1 MTKNSVLFG
10 LTNVHYA
17 TFERDPDGSYKY
29 DTPVRIE
36 GGVSLTL
43 NPVGDEAKFYADNGV
58 YFSRFANNGYEGTL
72 NIAMITDKLRTE
84 VLGEKMVNG
93 GFLETA
99 DARPKDVAL
108 MFEVD
113 GDATQTRFVYYNCAV
128 ARPTQTANT
137 VAESIEIEG
146 QELTF
151 TAKPRLNDKA
161 IRWNTGDATEATIY
175 DNFFKAVVQP
185 EAIPPVVDPGEDKK
199 AKQ

>member
-1 MTKNSVLFG
+1 MSKNKVEFG

-17 TFERDPDGSYKY
+17 TFERLEDGSYKY
-29 DTPVRIE
+29 DTPVRVE
-36 GGVSLTL
+36 GAVSLTL
-43 NPVGDEAKFYADNGV
+43 NPVGDESKFYADNGV

-72 NIAMITDKLRTE
+72 NIAIITDKLRTD

-108 MFEVD
+108 MFEID
-113 GDATQTRFVYYNCAV
+113 GDVEQTRFVYYNCSI
-128 ARPTQTANT
+128 ARPSKTANT

-151 TAKPRLNDKA
+151 SAKPRLNDKA
-161 IRWNTGDATEATIY
+161 IRWNTGEATPEEVY
-175 DNFFKAVVQP
+175 NDFFKAVV
-185 EAIPPVVDPGEDKK
+185 EPVDVP
-199 AKQ
+199 AA

>member
-1 MTKNSVLFG
+1 MGKNTVVFG

-17 TFERDPDGSYKY
+17 TYERETNGSYKY
-29 DTPVRIE
+29 NTPVRVE
-36 GGVSLTL
+36 GAVSLAL
-43 NPVGDEAKFYADNGV
+43 NPVGDEGKFYADNGV
-58 YFSRFANNGYEGTL
+58 HFSRFANNGYEGAL

-93 GFLETA
+93 GFLETS

-113 GDATQTRFVYYNCAV
+113 GDEQATRFVYYNCSI
-128 ARPTQTANT
+128 ARPSQTANT

-146 QELTF
+146 QELSF

-161 IRWNTGDATEATIY
+161 IRWNTGEATPEEMY
-175 DNFFKAVVQP
+175 NDFFKAVVEPVDVPVQP
-185 EAIPPVVDPGEDKK
+185 
-199 AKQ
+199 